1 MLALTLCQK
10 KDDTSLKWQWRK
22 GRAQSQKVTDKSIEE
37 DAKERKEKK
46 DHAKDSRTNGSR
58 RNGRRKEDAT
68 KESKGKDSLLRHNAK
83 TLRETTNNLMSLKE
97 KWEEYTEEVQEVIR
111 LKGKEREV
119 NKRKQRRQC

>member
-83 TLRETTNNLMSLKE
+83 TKKEALK
-97 KWEEYTEEVQEVIR
+97 Y
-111 LKGKEREV
+111 
-119 NKRKQRRQC
+119 QRRNRGTQYQRFVHFIHSFIHVQ